1 MVRIPAFV
9 LVIAA
14 LLAIGVACNDEGDET
29 ESTATVERPT
39 AGPTEPRPTAPVGGV
54 WSPAPGTT
62 WQWQLQ
68 GDIDTSLDVAAY
80 DIDLFDAPQATIDAL
95 HAQGRIVICYFSAGS
110 LEEGRPDEGEFAPD
124 DAGEQL
130 ESWPNERWLD
140 VRSANVRR
148 VTEQR
153 LDMAV
158 AKGCDAVEP
167 DNVDAYDNE
176 SGFEL
181 TEADQLDFNRF
192 LAEAARA
199 RGLSVGLKNA
209 LGLVEALEPSFDWA
223 LNEECV
229 AYEECA
235 ALAPFIAAGKAV
247 FHVEYVDDEADGEA
261 LRDEV
266 CADATITGFSTL
278 IKTPD
283 LEVWGLAC

>member
-1 MVRIPAFV
+1 MPIVALVMLV
-9 LVIAA
+9 L
-14 LLAIGVACNDEGDET
+14 ACGDSGGEAEPT
-29 ESTATVERPT
+29 TTVERPT
-39 AGPTEPRPTAPVGGV
+39 AGATEPRPTAGDGGV
-54 WSPAPGTT
+54 WSPGPGTT

-68 GDIDTSLDVAAY
+68 DEIDTSLDVEAY
-80 DIDLFDAPQATIDAL
+80 DIDLFDVPQETIDAL
-95 HAQGRIVICYFSAGS
+95 HADGRIVICYFSAGS
-110 LEEGRPDEGEFAPD
+110 VEEGRPDEGEFAPE
-124 DAGEQL
+124 DAGETL
-130 ESWPNERWLD
+130 ENWPDERWLD

-148 VTEQR
+148 VTELR

-176 SGFEL
+176 SGFDL
-181 TEADQLDFNRF
+181 TEADQLEFNRF
-192 LAEAARA
+192 LADAAHA

-229 AYEECA
+229 AYEECES
-235 ALAPFIAAGKAV
+235 LAPFIAAGKAAL
-247 FHVEYVDDEADGEA
+247 HVEYVEEESQGEA

-266 CADATITGFSTL
+266 CADPTVAGFSTL

-283 LEVWGLAC
+283 LLVWGLSC

>member
-1 MVRIPAFV
+1 MR
-9 LVIAA
+9 
-14 LLAIGVACNDEGDET
+14 LLATAITAVLCAFAVACEDEGGGP

-39 AGPTEPRPTAPVGGV
+39 AGPTEARATSPAGGV

-80 DIDLFDAPQATIDAL
+80 DIDLFDVPQATIDTL
-95 HAQGRIVICYFSAGS
+95 HAEGRTVICYFSAGS

-124 DAGEQL
+124 DAGDQL
-130 ESWPNERWLD
+130 ENWPDERWLD

-153 LDMAV
+153 LDLAL

-167 DNVDAYDNE
+167 DNVDAYDNNN
-176 SGFEL
+176 GFDL

-192 LAEAARA
+192 LAEAAHA

-229 AYEECA
+229 AYEECE
-235 ALAPFIAAGKAV
+235 ALAPFIDAGKAV
-247 FHVEYVDDEADGEA
+247 FHVEYVDDEDGEA
-261 LRDEV
+261 LHDEA
-266 CADATITGFSTL
+266 CADPTIAGFSTL
-278 IKTPD
+278 TKTPD
-283 LEVWGLAC
+283 LEVWRLAC